1 MVKWDDYE
9 AFCWIAERGG
19 FTSAARYLNVPK
31 SNLSAAVA
39 RLEAG
44 LNTRLLER
52 NTRAVRLTEA
62 GRSLFG
68 SINPLFNQLR
78 DARDRTVL
86 HSREI
91 GGTLRLAAPYEFSAH
106 HLGAVACRIMQRHPK
121 LNIQIDMRYAQAGL
135 LDENYDIVFSM
146 VDRELPASNVIARRV
161 FSLEQAIYASPD
173 LIARHGAP
181 ECPADLGKLPVIGSS
196 ADTAWTFFDRD
207 HLEETVAL
215 AVPRLRSANADVR
228 LQAGIAGIGVVRIT
242 ATYCHDAVE
251 RGVLVRLL
259 PRYLC
264 APVSVF
270 AIYPSRQLVPLK
282 VRAFLDALTGIS
294 DRT

>member
-9 AFCWIAERGG
+9 AFCWIADRGG

-91 GGTLRLAAPYEFSAH
+91 GGTLRIAAPYEFSAH

-207 HLEETVAL
+207 HVEETVAL

-242 ATYCHDAVE
+242 ATYRHDAVE
-251 RGVLVRLL
+251 RGALVRLL

-282 VRAFLDALTGIS
+282 VRAFLDALTGLS
-294 DRT
+294 GRT